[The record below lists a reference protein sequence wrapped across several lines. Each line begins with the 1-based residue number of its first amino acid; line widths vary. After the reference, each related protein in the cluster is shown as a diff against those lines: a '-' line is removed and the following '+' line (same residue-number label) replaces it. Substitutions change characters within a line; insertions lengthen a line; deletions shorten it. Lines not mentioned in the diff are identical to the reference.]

1 MKVTNTSGLS
11 ATATVQVRVINN
23 ERVADSGNA
32 QVMVYPNPVGS
43 TLTVRFTDP
52 GTSGKVLIKIIDIGE
67 TSVMTEEV
75 EVSGAQLI
83 NFNVSGLAKGVYAL
97 QVIVGSKQSYQLIVK
112 Q

>member
-1 MKVTNTSGLS
+1 V
-11 ATATVQVRVINN
+11 VNN
-23 ERVADSGNA
+23 ERIADSGNA
-32 QVMVYPNPVGS
+32 QVMVYPNPVVS

-52 GTSGKVLIKIIDIGE
+52 ATSGQVLINIINMKG
-67 TSVMTEEV
+67 TQVMTEEAD
-75 EVSGAQLI
+75 VSGAQLI